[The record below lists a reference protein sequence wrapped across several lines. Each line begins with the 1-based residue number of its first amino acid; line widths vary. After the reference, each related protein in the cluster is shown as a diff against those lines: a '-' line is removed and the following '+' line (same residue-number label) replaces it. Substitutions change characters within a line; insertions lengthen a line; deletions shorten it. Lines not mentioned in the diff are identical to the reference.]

1 MISPSFIARW
11 ESGFPEYDFP
21 RDFYVQHLEEL
32 LASDNSWVF
41 SEQLNALF
49 HWKSGRARQYI
60 PMQHDMPHHL
70 SMFLRDLLGK
80 ELEDFYWLFKEVSEA
95 NEHSLEEPTS
105 ILRKKLKGTWSAIID
120 SAFILHLARPL
131 QWPIIDQHTVRAFI
145 ALTSGDVVLKPY
157 IDWDMWESYTVFF
170 TEVITSSQV
179 ENSIEGLSRADKALF
194 SWGKSLYQAANRI
207 HNDSFFEPRD

>member
-1 MISPSFIARW
+1 MISHSFIMRW
-11 ESGFPEYDFP
+11 EAEFPEIDFP
-21 RDFYVQHLEEL
+21 RDFYLQHLDEL
-32 LASDNSWVF
+32 RVAKNSWAF

-60 PMQHDMPHHL
+60 PMQHDTPHQL
-70 SMFLRDLLGK
+70 SKFLRNLTGK

-95 NEHSLEEPTS
+95 NDYSLEEPTS

-157 IDWDMWESYTVFF
+157 IDWDMWEDYTIFF
-170 TEVITSSQV
+170 DEVVASSRGENTVEGRSQV
-179 ENSIEGLSRADKALF
+179 DRALF
-194 SWGKSLYQAANRI
+194 SWGKSLYKAANRI